1 MRGKRQNGLNN
12 INDLIININ
21 KQARTNF
28 QENLWLNIRAEK
40 KIIPHRPYMRFLLL
54 ILQF

>member
-40 KIIPHRPYMRFLLL
+40 KIIPHRPHMRFLLL